1 MPLGKAEVLQQGSG
15 ITLLAYGSMVQVGRQ
30 VAELLE
36 QEVSVKATVVNAR
49 FVKPLDAETI
59 LSCVAAGDL
68 LVTMEEHAL
77 AGGFGSAVLELL
89 NEQGTNVSQMLR
101 IGIGDAF
108 VPHGKKQIS

>member
-1 MPLGKAEVLQQGSG
+1 M
-15 ITLLAYGSMVQVGRQ
+15 
-30 VAELLE
+30 
-36 QEVSVKATVVNAR
+36 KATVINAR

-77 AGGFGSAVLELL
+77 AGGFGSAVMELL
-89 NEQGTNVSQMLR
+89 NEQGTNVSQVLR

-108 VPHGKKQIS
+108 VPHGKTDFLKELAGLDVRSVAEKIKTALRDKHR